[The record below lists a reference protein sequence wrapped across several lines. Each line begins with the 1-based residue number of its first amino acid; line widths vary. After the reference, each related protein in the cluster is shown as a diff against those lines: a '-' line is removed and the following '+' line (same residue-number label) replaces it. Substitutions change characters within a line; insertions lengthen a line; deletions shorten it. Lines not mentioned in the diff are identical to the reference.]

1 MKIWQTITL
10 CAVSALLTISIFFNI
25 FFVNV
30 FEIHDSDSFKQA
42 LLSKEILDVFIDI
55 EDTNDST
62 NTDVEID
69 SPTTTPST
77 DNNEDNTE
85 DENNITNNPQTD
97 DNQVVENKPLQ
108 KNEIVFD
115 QENVTITFVKQ
126 ESGLYG
132 ISFVFLI
139 KNNSDI
145 EVSVS
150 FTDVYLDDLLL
161 EMSGGSTW
169 GVAPGKTATI
179 ELSLLE
185 YEYEEFITNP
195 KKVEYAIKLWDADT
209 YEDIVIENKVL
220 YIE

>member
-1 MKIWQTITL
+1 MKIWQTIVL

-25 FFVNV
+25 FFVNI

-42 LLSKEILDVFIDI
+42 LLSKEILDEFINI
-55 EDTNDST
+55 EDTDDNTD
-62 NTDVEID
+62 TDVEID
-69 SPTTTPST
+69 SPITTPST
-77 DNNEDNTE
+77 DKEEDN
-85 DENNITNNPQTD
+85 ITDNPQTD
-97 DNQVVENKPLQ
+97 NNQVIENKPLQ

-115 QENVTITFVKQ
+115 QEDVTITFVKQ

-132 ISFVFLI
+132 KSFVFLI

>member
-1 MKIWQTITL
+1 MKLWQTITL
-10 CAVSALLTISIFFNI
+10 CAVSALFTLSIFFNI
-25 FFVNV
+25 FFVSI
-30 FEIHDSDSFKQA
+30 FGIHDSDSFKQA
-42 LLSKEILDVFIDI
+42 LLSKEIVDAFINIGDT
-55 EDTNDST
+55 EDH
-62 NTDVEID
+62 TDPSVEID

-77 DNNEDNTE
+77 DDNEDNTE
-85 DENNITNNPQTD
+85 DEDNVTDNTQTD
-97 DNQVVENKPLQ
+97 NSQVIENKPLQ
-108 KNEIVFD
+108 KNELVFD

-126 ESGLYG
+126 ESGIYG

-195 KKVEYAIKLWDADT
+195 KKVEYAIKLWNADT
-209 YEDIVIENKVL
+209 YEDIIIENKVL